1 MTFGVKHSVFSL
13 ALLCSFMG
21 QASTLS
27 WSNDEALV
35 RLLHSE
41 YHGDFARLANFHE
54 SQNNKMFC
62 GVATATTLL
71 NALEI
76 GNNSIP
82 LDDSLISKEERK
94 YLPDGDWVPVFH
106 KWTQNTV
113 LSPLVKTKIQVL
125 GKPIEGTDVKDY
137 GLQLRQFAA
146 LLKVHGATVEIHEL
160 KTLRNIN
167 SEKEAM
173 IEALNSTN
181 RYLAV
186 NYSRREVGQKGDGHI
201 SPVAAYDQNSDTFLI
216 LDVNTVDHM
225 WHWID
230 SSELIKAMNT
240 SDGKHYRGYIIVSK

>member
-1 MTFGVKHSVFSL
+1 MKFGVKNSAFSL
-13 ALLCSFMG
+13 VLLCSFMG
-21 QASTLS
+21 QASPLS
-27 WSNDEALV
+27 WSDDEALV
-35 RLLHSE
+35 RLLRSE
-41 YHGDFARLANFHE
+41 YHGDFARLSNFHE
-54 SQNNKMFC
+54 SQENKMFC

-76 GNNSIP
+76 GSDSIP

-94 YLPDGDWVPVFH
+94 YLPVGDWVPVFH

-113 LSPLVKTKIQVL
+113 LSSQVKTKIQIL

-146 LLKVHGATVEIHEL
+146 LLKVHGAKVDVHEL
-160 KTLRNIN
+160 KALRGIDI
-167 SEKEAM
+167 EKKTM
-173 IEALNSTN
+173 IEALNSIDS
-181 RYLAV
+181 YLAV
-186 NYSRREVGQKGDGHI
+186 NYSRREVGQKGGGHI
-201 SPVAAYDQNSDTFLI
+201 SPVAAYDKGSDTFLV

-240 SDGKHYRGYIIVSK
+240 GDGKHYRGYIIVSK